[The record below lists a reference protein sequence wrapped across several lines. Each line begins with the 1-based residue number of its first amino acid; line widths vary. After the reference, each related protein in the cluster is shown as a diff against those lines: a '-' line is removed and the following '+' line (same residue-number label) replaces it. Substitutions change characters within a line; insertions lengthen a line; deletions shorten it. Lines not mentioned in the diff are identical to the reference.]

1 MPSHCSKKPR
11 LVEVDPEKDRRA
23 QGDDEDGP
31 AQLQQ
36 GVARVPGQRGLRRRR
51 HHGAQ
56 DGGGRRVTSQALR
69 VRHLRLF
76 SRCHET
82 AEAVEGHSR

>member
-1 MPSHCSKKPR
+1 LLGVSQWDAATPSH
-11 LVEVDPEKDRRA
+11 RRA

-36 GVARVPGQRGLRRRR
+36 GVARVPGQRGLRRHR

-56 DGGGRRVTSQALR
+56 DGGGRRVTSVQSSHSSVSPR
-69 VRHLRLF
+69 FKGTIKTHG
-76 SRCHET
+76 SQPPN
-82 AEAVEGHSR
+82 EA